1 MRKMM
6 KVKKIIINYMM
17 LMNYYLKKMKDMML
31 KK

>member
-17 LMNYYLKKMKDMML
+17 LMNYYLKKMKGMML